1 MADLRNIL
9 LIRFSSIGDILL
21 TTPLIRALRQ
31 RHPAAAIAV
40 LTKEPF
46 VPLLADNPRLTEVIG
61 FRTGEPL
68 DRLAAGLRA
77 RAFTHVL
84 DLHGSLR
91 SRALRYLVRGPEWH
105 GYRNH
110 RVARE
115 ILIRY
120 KRNVYPR
127 DVPVPERYFD
137 AARTLDVR
145 PDGEAPEFFLA
156 RQSHDDAAAWLL
168 DSGLPAD
175 RPLVALAP
183 GAAHNTKRWP
193 VEYWQDLATRLVAAG
208 FAVVTVGGPDDTA
221 AATAV
226 ARAAGPAGASAAGR
240 FGLQGTGALLS
251 RCRGLVSGDT
261 GVMHMATGVGTPVVA
276 LFGPTVRPFGFF
288 PYSRKAI
295 VLERDL
301 DCRPCTAHGSERCPL
316 GHHRCLRDIVPGEVA
331 DVLQRMVS

>member
-1 MADLRNIL
+1 MPDQLRIL
-9 LIRFSSIGDILL
+9 AIRFSSIGDILL
-21 TTPLIRALRQ
+21 TTPLLRALRG
-31 RHPAAAIAV
+31 RHPAAHLAM

-46 VPLLADNPRLTEVIG
+46 SPLVSDNPRLNEVIA
-61 FRTGEPL
+61 FRAGQSL
-68 DRLAAGLRA
+68 DQLAAELR
-77 RAFTHVL
+77 RREFSHIL

-91 SRALRYLVRGPEWH
+91 SRALRFLLPGAQWS

-127 DVPVPERYFD
+127 DIPVPERYFD
-137 AARTLDVR
+137 AAKALDVR
-145 PDGEAPEFFLA
+145 PDGEAPEFFLSQEA
-156 RQSHDDAAAWLL
+156 RDETADWLSAA
-168 DSGLPAD
+168 GLPPE
-175 RPLVALAP
+175 RELIALAP

-193 VEYWQDLATRLVAAG
+193 LENWQDLARRLAG
-208 FAVVTVGGPDDTA
+208 DGFSILTVGGPEDADTGQVVADA
-221 AATAV
+221 ARGRSAN
-226 ARAAGPAGASAAGR
+226 AAGR
-240 FGLQGTGALLS
+240 FGLQGTGALLARS
-251 RCRGLVSGDT
+251 SALVSGDT

-295 VLERDL
+295 VIERDL

-316 GHHRCLRDIVPGEVA
+316 GHHHCLREILPPEVE
-331 DVLQRMVS
+331 DVIRRLVA